1 MDSGG
6 FKPGRLA
13 IIFICAL
20 TLLAA
25 ILIEKNQDR
34 ILKRLKAGRDADPA
48 PAPQEQKS
56 APPAPQAQKS
66 AAARSKWQLP
76 WESSALDDIR
86 LVYEK
91 AEANDDTAWKLYQ
104 LET

>member
-1 MDSGG
+1 MSKNSSKRQRDTYRVKSMLIFLPSVLGVPAVFVGLINLGKPMDSGG

-34 ILKRLKAGRDADPA
+34 ILKRLKAGRDADPV
-48 PAPQEQKS
+48 PAP
-56 APPAPQAQKS
+56 
-66 AAARSKWQLP
+66 
-76 WESSALDDIR
+76 
-86 LVYEK
+86 
-91 AEANDDTAWKLYQ
+91 
-104 LET
+104 